1 MGNETT
7 YLGLMGGLGRLISAL
22 NATAADLAHLDGA
35 RLPLAKIALDV
46 EGAFRGR
53 KPRTPKTST
62 LSEPTTPAPMPARP
76 AGPLAAD
83 ANSKP

>member
-22 NATAADLAHLDGA
+22 NVNAADLAHPNGA
-35 RLPLAKIALDV
+35 RPPLAKIAPDV
-46 EGAFRGR
+46 EETFRSR
-53 KPRTPKTST
+53 KPRTPKSST
-62 LSEPTTPAPMPARP
+62 PSEPTTPAPIRARP